1 MIFAMDGQFEDQN
14 SSTTTSFSETEGHR
28 LQSSTIDP
36 DLHENPSSDLL
47 DAKTSSRP
55 SLQPEVDTVD
65 GHALRATHGANMR
78 NVNPSSRVP
87 FIDAQTS
94 EQNFPGH
101 QGAQMAISVE
111 SASAQPDRV
120 LPSREVTE
128 SSIEDAFVSFI
139 LYCNPLV
146 DLGVSTTELR
156 KGFRAPPRSDGK
168 TFSTINLFKLIK
180 KLEEK
185 ELKTWTQLVIE
196 LGVEP
201 PDLNQSTQ
209 KVQQYAV
216 RLKVLPSNIFR
227 FYPNVYA
234 RSTWVGKR

>member
-1 MIFAMDGQFEDQN
+1 MDGQFEDQN
-14 SSTTTSFSETEGHR
+14 SSSTTSFSETEGHR
-28 LQSSTIDP
+28 LQSSAIDP
-36 DLHENPSSDLL
+36 VLNENPSSDLL
-47 DAKTSSRP
+47 DGKTSPRP
-55 SLQPEVDTVD
+55 NIQPEMDPVDE
-65 GHALRATHGANMR
+65 HSLRATHGANLR

-87 FIDAQTS
+87 FINTQTP

-101 QGAQMAISVE
+101 QGTQMATSVE
-111 SASAQPDRV
+111 SASAQSDRV
-120 LPSREVTE
+120 LPPREVTE

-146 DLGVSTTELR
+146 DLSVSTTELR

-168 TFSTINLFKLIK
+168 SFSTINLFRLIK
-180 KLEEK
+180 RLEEK

-216 RLKVLPSNIFR
+216 RLKVLPFQYIMFPSQLLC
-227 FYPNVYA
+227 
-234 RSTWVGKR
+234 